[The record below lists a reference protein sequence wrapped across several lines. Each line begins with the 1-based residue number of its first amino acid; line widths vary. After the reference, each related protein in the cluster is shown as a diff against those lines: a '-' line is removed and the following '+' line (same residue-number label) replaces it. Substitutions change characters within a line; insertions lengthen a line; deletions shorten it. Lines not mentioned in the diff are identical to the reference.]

1 MTRKFFDSATLELD
15 WPKQEILD
23 KDKYGVVFKTIL
35 PGCLKHIGLLTDTGT
50 DEVHTYLAH
59 TVCDKYLGILR
70 HIMRVAVH
78 CIGEDEK
85 RMKLFI
91 C

>member
-1 MTRKFFDSATLELD
+1 MTRKFFVSATLELD

-35 PGCLKHIGLLTDTGT
+35 PGCWKHIGLLTDTGI

-59 TVCDKYLGILR
+59 TACNKCLGILR
-70 HIMRVAVH
+70 HKE
-78 CIGEDEK
+78 IGCS
-85 RMKLFI
+85 LHW
-91 C
+91 

>member
-15 WPKQEILD
+15 WPKQEIFD
-23 KDKYGVVFKTIL
+23 KDKFKTIL
-35 PGCLKHIGLLTDTGT
+35 PGCWKHIGLLTDTGT

-70 HIMRVAVH
+70 HNESG
-78 CIGEDEK
+78 CS
-85 RMKLFI
+85 LQ
-91 C
+91 